1 MRGKAITDEQ
11 KALIKD
17 LKREGKTC
25 RAISELTGVSH
36 GAIWK
41 LVSAGNAK
49 TQQATQQA
57 KPVKP
62 VQSVVKSEPVVNS
75 QTKITIIPLA
85 TVPANAPICAATTRG
100 IYRGNELNH
109 RGRA

>member
-41 LVSAGNAK
+41 LASAGNAK
-49 TQQATQQA
+49 TQQATQ
-57 KPVKP
+57 PVKP

-75 QTKITIIPLA
+75 QTKITIIARPA
-85 TVPANAPICAATTRG
+85 IAANAPICSTTTQGVYRTNG
-100 IYRGNELNH
+100 ALSYRG
-109 RGRA
+109 R

>member
-1 MRGKAITDEQ
+1 Q

-17 LKREGKTC
+17 LRREGKTC

-41 LVSAGNAK
+41 LISPGSTK
-49 TQQATQQA
+49 TQQAKTKQA
-57 KPVKP
+57 KPAQP
-62 VQSVVKSEPVVNS
+62 VQSVVKAESVVNS
-75 QTKITIIPLA
+75 QTKITIIARPA
-85 TVPANAPICAATTRG
+85 IAANAPICAATTRG
-100 IYRGNELNH
+100 AYCGSELSY